1 MISKITLKITGR
13 NSDYFTNILIS
24 KNINF
29 SVINKTRKELIIT
42 VSDRDYKKIKS
53 IKTSYKIKVIRVY
66 GLLYIKYLFKNYL
79 SFIISF
85 FICIMLVIITSNLI
99 LEIDINSNNTNLEK
113 TILEDLKVRGI
124 SKYRFKV
131 NYDKKRKI
139 VNEILNEERD
149 TIEWL
154 EIEEYGTKY
163 IINVVERIKN
173 TDKEECIPSNI
184 VAKKD
189 AIITSVEA
197 YSGEVLTYINKS
209 VKKGDILISGRI
221 YNKEEV
227 VNTKCS
233 RGRVFGE
240 VWYQVFVDLPKHY
253 YEENVTGNVERR
265 IGIDFFNYSSKSS
278 YKTYKRK
285 DIDIYD
291 NKLLPIRLFY
301 TEYLE
306 TNVIDKYFT
315 IDNVDEYALEKA
327 TTKMLNKIGKDD
339 RIVLKRI
346 LKKEEKNSRIIVGV
360 FFKVNEDITKVENI
374 IDNGE

>member
-13 NSDYFTNILIS
+13 NSDYFINTLIS

-29 SVINKTRKELIIT
+29 SVIDKTRKDIIIT

-66 GLLYIKYLFKNYL
+66 GLLYIKYLFSNYM

-85 FICIMLVIITSNLI
+85 FICISLLILTSNLI
-99 LEIDINSNNTNLEK
+99 LEIDINSSNTDLCK

-124 SKYRFKV
+124 SKYKFKSS
-131 NYDKKRKI
+131 YSKRRKI
-139 VNEILNEERD
+139 VDEILKEERD

-154 EIEEYGTKY
+154 EIDSYGTKY
-163 IINVVERIKN
+163 TINVVERIKN
-173 TDKEECIPSNI
+173 TEKEVCIPSNI
-184 VAKKD
+184 IAKKD

-209 VKKGDILISGRI
+209 VKKGDVLISGRI
-221 YNKEEV
+221 YNKEEI

-253 YEENVTGNVERR
+253 YEENVTGNVEKR
-265 IGIDFFNYSSKSS
+265 IGIDFFNYSSKCK

-285 DIDIYD
+285 DINVYN
-291 NKLLPIRLFY
+291 NKILPIRLFY

-306 TNVIDKYFT
+306 TKVIDKYFT
-315 IDNVDEYALEKA
+315 IDNVDKYALEKA
-327 TTKMLNKIGKDD
+327 TKKMQNKMGKDD
-339 RIVLKRI
+339 RIVLKKI
-346 LKKEEKNSRIIVGV
+346 LKKEENNSRIIVGV
-360 FFKVNEDITKVENI
+360 FFKVNEDITKIENI
-374 IDNGE
+374 VDNGE

>member
-1 MISKITLKITGR
+1 MISKITLKISGR
-13 NSDYFTNILIS
+13 NSDYFLNTLIS

-29 SVINKTRKELIIT
+29 SVIDKTRKDLIIT
-42 VSDRDYKKIKS
+42 VIDKDYKKIKE
-53 IKTSYKIKVIRVY
+53 IKTSYKIKVIKVY

-79 SFIISF
+79 SFILSF
-85 FICIMLVIITSNLI
+85 LICVALLILVSNLV
-99 LEIDINSNNTNLEK
+99 LEIDINSSNTNLSK

-131 NYDKKRKI
+131 SFNKKRK
-139 VNEILNEERD
+139 VVDEILLEERD

-163 IINVVERIKN
+163 TINVVERIKN
-173 TDKEECIPSNI
+173 KEKEACIPSNI

-209 VKKGDILISGRI
+209 VKKGDILISGNI
-221 YNKEEV
+221 YNKEDI

-253 YEENVTGNVERR
+253 HEENVTGNTEKRV
-265 IGIDFFNYSSKSS
+265 GIDFFNYSSKSS
-278 YKTYKRK
+278 YKNYKRK
-285 DIDIYD
+285 DIDIYN

-306 TNVIDKYFT
+306 TEVIDKYFT
-315 IDNVDEYALEKA
+315 MDNVDKYALEKA
-327 TTKMLNKIGKDD
+327 TKKMLNKIGKDD
-339 RIVLKRI
+339 RIVLKKI

>member
-85 FICIMLVIITSNLI
+85 FICLMLVIITSNLI
-99 LEIDINSNNTNLEK
+99 FEIDINSNNTNLEK

-339 RIVLKRI
+339 RIVLKKI

>member
-66 GLLYIKYLFKNYL
+66 GLLYIKYLFNNYL

-154 EIEEYGTKY
+154 EIEAYGTKY

-278 YKTYKRK
+278 YKTYNRK

-339 RIVLKRI
+339 RIVLKKI